1 MNNLGILHIV
11 VFGIIFEYNF
21 IFIYVIYSEDIATEN
36 KNQNNLAE
44 KFHFMIKFKF
54 EPKNNKKIIV
64 IN

>member
-36 KNQNNLAE
+36 KN
-44 KFHFMIKFKF
+44 
-54 EPKNNKKIIV
+54 
-64 IN
+64 